1 MIHTQ
6 ISHYLSYICTANT
19 EISGF
24 DSKILQ
30 LNVCESD
37 KLLYFCIPKKGLK
50 TVKNLIDVRNCRDR
64 RPTV

>member
-1 MIHTQ
+1 MIISK
-6 ISHYLSYICTANT
+6 ISHNLFYICTANSGIS
-19 EISGF
+19 EI

-64 RPTV
+64 RPAV